1 MSKYRIVQFESD
13 EYGIQ
18 KRNIFG
24 FWNTVG
30 DEDCDLQGFS
40 YGWAPRSFKT
50 RKLAQ
55 KHKKLC
61 ERLDNQY
68 KIRNKQP

>member
-1 MSKYRIVQFESD
+1 MSKYRIVQFESGL
-13 EYGIQ
+13 YGVQ
-18 KRNIFG
+18 KRNFLG
-24 FWNTVG
+24 FWFTTG
-30 DEDCDLQGFS
+30 DVDCDLQGFS
-40 YGWAPRSFKT
+40 YGWTPYTFST

-68 KIRNKQP
+68 KIRHK